1 MYNTLSSVIRFTI
14 QLKTLTSKKNQ
25 TAEFDMKSG
34 HSDTS
39 NLASNPPIF
48 AEHLAGSAA
57 SFPASTYPPESSSS
71 STEPSVKSRLF
82 TFHRDN
88 LMRQP
93 LSLEYLRSEWHRW
106 QQHSNGSSISSA
118 REVAAPPALSIISEV
133 ALDPHSWSLWH
144 QSWKIN
150 TGGQWLLKSAAF
162 VYMRQTAEP
171 LALLCLGLRVKFPR

>member
-1 MYNTLSSVIRFTI
+1 
-14 QLKTLTSKKNQ
+14 
-25 TAEFDMKSG
+25 MKSG
-34 HSDTS
+34 HSDTFLGDS

-48 AEHLAGSAA
+48 AEHLAGSAT

-71 STEPSVKSRLF
+71 STEPSVIPRLF

-93 LSLEYLRSEWHRW
+93 RSLGYLRSEWHRW
-106 QQHSNGSSISSA
+106 QQLSNGSSSSSA

-171 LALLCLGLRVKFPR
+171 QALLCPGLRVKFPRKPAPLRLHSNGFQ